1 MFYLILSFIG
11 LADFGGV
18 QFSVYDAMGW
28 QWNTK
33 DIHHAVNGNA
43 TYGEFLVSFGDFLIG
58 TAYYYLTRIPT
69 NVTITDTIDG
79 TPYQWNITG
88 GTETGTYLP
97 VILGYTFYRKEL
109 VDFSIMSRVSLW
121 SNGFRRSHLIDST
134 DARIY
139 EITVPGDR
147 LINLC
152 LEMHVPIAKGLELL
166 LSTGGNIIHYNK
178 TVFPDEVIPGLNHLE
193 DWEVSPYFSIHGK
206 FFLIPGDF
214 QGDNPINTVKFLS
227 TSIAGGLLRVGYL
240 ALYTRERM
248 RFDYSP
254 NKAYGIAIGT
264 GFTSSLIQS
273 SISYFSLKKGR
284 DNNILDYITIGISTG
299 ILTGLID
306 GVMCDVIDYNPFGM
320 CYYQP
325 VIEGV
330 AGGIMGVINYLIC
343 ED

>member
-11 LADFGGV
+11 LANFRGV

-33 DIHHAVNGNA
+33 DIHHAVSGNT
-43 TYGEFLVSFGDFLIG
+43 TYGEFLVGFGNLLIG
-58 TAYYYLTRIPT
+58 SACYYSTTVPT
-69 NVTITDTIDG
+69 NVIVTDTIDG

-88 GTETGTYLP
+88 GTETGSYLP
-97 VILGYTFYRKEL
+97 VILGYTFYRREL

-121 SNGFRRSHLIDST
+121 SDGFRRSHLTDST

-178 TVFPDEVIPGLNHLE
+178 TVFPDEVIPGLHHLK

-206 FFLIPGDF
+206 FFLFSSGSEM
-214 QGDNPINTVKFLS
+214 DNPLGKGGFLATAVS
-227 TSIAGGLLRVGYL
+227 GGLLRIGYL
-240 ALYTRERM
+240 TYYAKDRKRQ
-248 RFDYSP
+248 DYSP
-254 NKAYGIAIGT
+254 IKAYGLAIGT
-264 GFTSSLIQS
+264 GLTSSLIQS

-299 ILTGLID
+299 ILTGFID
-306 GVMCDVIDYNPFGM
+306 GYICDKMDYDPFGM
-320 CYYQP
+320 SHYQP